1 MFKGVPAVPENEKFG
16 MEGPAVWRLARRNS
30 NVGALV
36 FTSQLTESYSN
47 LVTVTHKFT
56 APILNET

>member
-1 MFKGVPAVPENEKFG
+1 MRNFG
-16 MEGPAVWRLARRNS
+16 MEGPAVWPGGIRMPGR
-30 NVGALV
+30 LV

-56 APILNET
+56 RARNLNET